1 MVIKLIN
8 TVLTVIAGI
17 GGALVLYWVL
27 NKLAELLPGRWED
40 RVKPYLFIL
49 PAIAAIGVYVIYP
62 AVQTLVYSFAN
73 AQSTQFVGFR
83 NYQELFRSHDFR
95 NTLLVTL
102 VWLIVAPLAAVL
114 LGLLVAT
121 LVDRLRPGA
130 EKSAKTIVFF
140 PMAISAVGA
149 ATVWR
154 FIYAFSPPGQPQV
167 GLQNAIVTSF
177 GHDPIAWLEQRAGFT
192 NTFLLIVM
200 FLWLNVGFSMVLLS
214 SAIKGVPV
222 DTIEA
227 ARMDGATELQSFR
240 RIVVPQ
246 IMPTVVTVYVTVLIG
261 VLKLFDIVYAM
272 TNGSFNTNVLATQF
286 YNELSTNF
294 DNGHAAAIVVLLVLL
309 VVPVMVFQVRQ
320 FRLQEENR

>member
-1 MVIKLIN
+1 MVIKLLN
-8 TVLTVIAGI
+8 TILTVIAGV
-17 GGALVLYWVL
+17 GAALVLFWVL
-27 NKLAELLPGRWED
+27 NKIAELLPGRWEE
-40 RVKPYLFIL
+40 RLKPYLYIL
-49 PAIAAIGVYVIYP
+49 PAIAAIAVYIVYP
-62 AVQTLVYSFAN
+62 AVQTVVYSFAN
-73 AQSTQFVGFR
+73 AQSTEFVGLR
-83 NYQELFRSHDFR
+83 NYADLFGSNDFR
-95 NTLLVTL
+95 NTLVVTL
-102 VWLIVAPLAAVL
+102 VWLVVAPLAAVF
-114 LGLLVAT
+114 LGLVVAT
-121 LVDRLRPGA
+121 LVDRLQPRA
-130 EKSAKTIVFF
+130 EKTAKTVVFF

-154 FIYAFSPPGQPQV
+154 FIYAFQPPGQPQV

-177 GHDPIAWLEQRAGFT
+177 GHDPIAWLEQRTGFL

-222 DTIEA
+222 DTLEA
-227 ARMDGATELQSFR
+227 ARMDGATELQAFR
-240 RIVVPQ
+240 RVVIPQ
-246 IMPTVVTVYVTVLIG
+246 IMPTVVTVYITVLIG

-294 DNGHAAAIVVLLVLL
+294 DNGHAAAIVVLLVVL
-309 VVPVMVFQVRQ
+309 VMPVMVFQVRQ